1 MSARTMSDSQ
11 RITRQEMLDR
21 VRGALERAG
30 PPDVAP
36 VPPEV
41 DDAVVRTVAGDDDL
55 VAVFAQRAEAVNA
68 VVHRCTAAE
77 LADAA
82 VRVLGEVGARRI
94 VMATPRLAGAEA
106 LAETLRRSGVEL
118 LDWQGDPQMRA
129 GYEADAGLTD
139 VHAAIAETGSIVCE
153 ADDAHGRGLSLAPPV
168 HVAVVRRSDIVPDL
182 LDYQRQLRATPPEQ
196 ATSSRSIITGPSK
209 TADIEGVLITGVHGP
224 GQVIVLLVGDA

>member
-1 MSARTMSDSQ
+1 MSDTKG
-11 RITRQEMLDR
+11 ITRQQMLDR
-21 VRGALERAG
+21 VRGALGRSG
-30 PPDVAP
+30 PTDASPT
-36 VPPEV
+36 PPEV
-41 DDAVVRTVAGDDDL
+41 DDSVVRTVAGADDL

-68 VVHRCTAAE
+68 VVHRCTAEGLAE
-77 LADAA
+77 AA
-82 VRVLGEVGARRI
+82 VRVLSEVDARRI

-106 LAETLRRSGVEL
+106 LAEALRRGGIEL

-129 GYEADAGLTD
+129 SYEADAGLTD

-168 HVAVVRRSDIVPDL
+168 HVAVVRRSDIVPDV
-182 LDYQRQLRATPPEQ
+182 LDYQRQLRQIPPEQ

-224 GQVIVLLVGDA
+224 GQVIVLLVEDA